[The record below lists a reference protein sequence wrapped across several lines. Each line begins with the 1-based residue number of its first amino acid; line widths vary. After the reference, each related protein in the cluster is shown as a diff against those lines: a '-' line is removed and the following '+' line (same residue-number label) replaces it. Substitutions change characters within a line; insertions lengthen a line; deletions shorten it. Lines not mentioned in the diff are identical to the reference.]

1 MDYTT
6 LKITEIDDEIVIKK
20 KPQIGIALLL
30 LFILFC
36 TFSVPL
42 IYDNFWSKPIIG
54 VTYYLFCTVM
64 NIWFA
69 ISVIFGKIV
78 ICKLNREITIYNPIK
93 HVVEYS
99 DIRKIEIGGN
109 DSYKMRFICSNKAYS
124 FFIGGKKQAKE
135 IEKLINSYIQIE
147 TENEDN

>member
-42 IYDNFWSKPIIG
+42 IYDNFGAS
-54 VTYYLFCTVM
+54 
-64 NIWFA
+64 
-69 ISVIFGKIV
+69 
-78 ICKLNREITIYNPIK
+78 R
-93 HVVEYS
+93 
-99 DIRKIEIGGN
+99 
-109 DSYKMRFICSNKAYS
+109 
-124 FFIGGKKQAKE
+124 
-135 IEKLINSYIQIE
+135 
-147 TENEDN
+147 